1 MFADAHNDTVTTA
14 FSKGENLYKNSCQ
27 FDFKRANKVGLK
39 LQYMAIWQDTRQ
51 KGIDFLK
58 NAFYFLDK
66 INEYTINNVA
76 ISQKIEDGMINV
88 LLSIEDISFINDTY
102 EIELLKQRGVKSAT
116 LSWNH
121 ENKLCGGAYSD
132 RGLTNTGREVLK
144 KLLEENFIIDLAHAS
159 EKTFFDVVKHLN
171 KPFIVSHSNCFS
183 LCPHPR
189 NLTDEQIKIVR
200 DFDGII
206 GINFYSP
213 FVKDKGKANLNDVA
227 RHIAYIAELIGVQY
241 ISFGSDF
248 DGADEFPEGLRDV
261 EDLPNIVNE
270 LGKYGF
276 SEKEIM
282 DICYFNL
289 VRFTERFLK

>member
-159 EKTFFDVVKHLN
+159 KKTFFDVVKHLN

-213 FVKDKGKANLNDVA
+213 FVKNEGRANLNDVA

-248 DGADEFPEGLRDV
+248 DGADEFPDDLRVV
-261 EDLPNIVNE
+261 EDLPNMKKE
-270 LGKYGF
+270 LQKLGF
-276 SEKEIM
+276 SDEEIYN
-282 DICYFNL
+282 ICYLNL
-289 VRFTERFLK
+289 LRFTKRFLK

>member
-1 MFADAHNDTVTTA
+1 MFADAHNDTVTAA

-27 FDFKRANKVGLK
+27 FDFKRANKLNLK

-58 NAFYFLDK
+58 NAFCFLDK

-159 EKTFFDVVKHLN
+159 KETFFDVVKHLN

-200 DFDGII
+200 DFDGIV

-213 FVKDKGKANLNDVA
+213 FVKNEGRANLNDVA

-261 EDLPNIVNE
+261 EDLPNIANE

-276 SEKEIM
+276 SEKEIK

>member
-27 FDFKRANKVGLK
+27 FDFKRANKVDLK

-51 KGIDFLK
+51 EGIDFLK
-58 NAFYFLDK
+58 NAFYFLDR
-66 INEYTINNVA
+66 INEYEINNVGL
-76 ISQKIEDGMINV
+76 SQKIEDGMINV

-116 LSWNH
+116 LSWNY

-132 RGLTNTGREVLK
+132 KGLTSTGREVLK

-159 EKTFFDVVKHLN
+159 KKTFFDVVKHLN

-213 FVKDKGKANLNDVA
+213 FVKDEGKANLNDVA
-227 RHIAYIAELIGVQY
+227 RHIAYIAELIGAQY

-248 DGADEFPEGLRDV
+248 DGADDFTDGLRGV
-261 EDLPNIVNE
+261 EDLPNIQEE
-270 LGKYGF
+270 LKKWGF

-289 VRFTERFLK
+289 TRFTERFLK

>member
-1 MFADAHNDTVTTA
+1 MFADAHNDTLTTA
-14 FSKGENLYKNSCQ
+14 FSKGENLFKNSCQ
-27 FDFKRANKVGLK
+27 FDFERAKSIGLK

-51 KGIDFLK
+51 TGIDFLK
-58 NAFYFLDK
+58 NAFYFLDRIK
-66 INEYTINNVA
+66 EYKINNVA
-76 ISQKIEDGMINV
+76 LSQKIEDGMINV
-88 LLSIEDISFINDTY
+88 LLSIEDISFIYDIY
-102 EIELLKQRGVKSAT
+102 EIEVLKQRGVKSAT

-132 RGLTNTGREVLK
+132 KGLTSIGQEVLK
-144 KLLEENFIIDLAHAS
+144 KLIEENFIIDLAHAS
-159 EKTFFDVVKHLN
+159 KKTFFDVVKHLN

-200 DFDGII
+200 DFNGII

-213 FVKDKGKANLNDVA
+213 FVKDKGKANLNDVL
-227 RHIAYIAELIGVQY
+227 RHIAYIAELIGTQY

-261 EDLPNIVNE
+261 EDLPNIKVE
-270 LGKYGF
+270 LGKLGF
-276 SEKEIM
+276 SEKEIEN
-282 DICYFNL
+282 ICYLNL
-289 VRFTERFLK
+289 VRFTEKFLK

>member
-159 EKTFFDVVKHLN
+159 KETFFDVVKHLN

-206 GINFYSP
+206 GINFYSS
-213 FVKDKGKANLNDVA
+213 FVKNEGRANLNDVA

-261 EDLPNIVNE
+261 EDLPNIANE

-276 SEKEIM
+276 SEKETM